1 MVFGM
6 AGRLYKR
13 RYIPV
18 SGSLRKAN
26 RGGCLPL
33 NRNGELLEG
42 RMVQRR
48 NKRCSLFIFGGLM
61 KIGDLVQYAS
71 KTTNPRYEVGLVVWV
86 RERTC
91 LIRWACGLERNHGKQ
106 WLIKLET
113 SETK

>member
-1 MVFGM
+1 
-6 AGRLYKR
+6 
-13 RYIPV
+13 
-18 SGSLRKAN
+18 
-26 RGGCLPL
+26 
-33 NRNGELLEG
+33 
-42 RMVQRR
+42 
-48 NKRCSLFIFGGLM
+48 M